1 VQGLEGN
8 DSTVIVTVREDG
20 TYLAVEH
27 INGATISYDSRNGA
41 PSGSVEQGLAN
52 LAGKIAGLAGAA
64 GSDAALASAAPTALT
79 SLVAPGVSTAGL
91 EVAVTDGKGVS
102 RYVGGAGGEIY
113 AYRTGGDVALETVTI
128 DSGVTADSV
137 RLVDG
142 SGTTTVDGNDLDG
155 TTFTLQRS
163 AAGVETASVT
173 STGGAYNADAVT
185 PVAFAAIDA
194 FGDTVS
200 VKGGAQGALAISL
213 TDEFGDTFGFSG
225 GVDGS
230 QASLTAAVTVG
241 GYSQTVKAEVV
252 AQDEATLTTGSIA
265 RAATALEADGTSGKA
280 DGTVN
285 IALQDDV
292 SSASTVN
299 QQTEIEQTAAS
310 AGVSIKATASGTLDV
325 LGGAQ
330 GSILDG
336 AQTDQGDLIDGRA
349 SQAGEGAEILD
360 GGAPR
365 TIVNLN
371 VQAQGEDVRNITQPK
386 TSSTNDDGEISL
398 TAFGHETDTF
408 TSEEI
413 DRVDDHVY
421 VTNLPGS
428 LMFVPE
434 LNPTQS

>member
-1 VQGLEGN
+1 M
-8 DSTVIVTVREDG
+8 
-20 TYLAVEH
+20 
-27 INGATISYDSRNGA
+27 
-41 PSGSVEQGLAN
+41 
-52 LAGKIAGLAGAA
+52 
-64 GSDAALASAAPTALT
+64 
-79 SLVAPGVSTAGL
+79 STAGL

-128 DSGVTADSV
+128 DRGVTADSV

-185 PVAFAAIDA
+185 PAAFAAIDA

-280 DGTVN
+280 DGT
-285 IALQDDV
+285 
-292 SSASTVN
+292 
-299 QQTEIEQTAAS
+299 
-310 AGVSIKATASGTLDV
+310 LDV

-349 SQAGEGAEILD
+349 SQAGEGAEMLD